1 MAIQT
6 VRKVIIEM
14 ENASPFFIM
23 LSLETKTLSKNKT
36 KALKLT
42 LFYDICAAKV
52 AYLTYL

>member
-14 ENASPFFIM
+14 KNASPFLIM
-23 LSLETKTLSKNKT
+23 LSLETKELSKNKT

-42 LFYDICAAKV
+42 LFYDNYAAKV
-52 AYLTYL
+52 A